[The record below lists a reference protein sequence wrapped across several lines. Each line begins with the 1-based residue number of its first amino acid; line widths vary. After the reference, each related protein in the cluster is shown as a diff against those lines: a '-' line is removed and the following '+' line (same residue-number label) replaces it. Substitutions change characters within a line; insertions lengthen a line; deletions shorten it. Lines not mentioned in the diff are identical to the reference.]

1 VHRPTSSP
9 AKYRRRVT
17 VHHETC
23 DIATTT
29 KVSTID
35 ITARVRAA
43 VTRAKITDG
52 ICVVAVL
59 HTTAGVFVNENADPN
74 VQRDLISQLG
84 KLVPRDDEF
93 RHEEGNSDAHIKA
106 VLTGNDVTLSVRD
119 GALVLGTWQGIF
131 FADYDGPR
139 ERHAT
144 VTVIGD

>member
-1 VHRPTSSP
+1 M
-9 AKYRRRVT
+9 AF
-17 VHHETC
+17 HHETL
-23 DIATTT
+23 DIATKT
-29 KVSTID
+29 KVSTTD

-119 GALVLGTWQGIF
+119 GALVLGTWQGVF

>member
-1 VHRPTSSP
+1 M
-9 AKYRRRVT
+9 AF
-17 VHHETC
+17 HHE
-23 DIATTT
+23 DLEIATTT
-29 KVSTID
+29 KVSTTD

-52 ICVVAVL
+52 ICLVTSL
-59 HTTAGVFVNENADPN
+59 HTTAGLFVNENADPD
-74 VQRDLISQLG
+74 VQRDLISHLG

-106 VLTGNDVTLSVRD
+106 VLTGNDVGLSVRD
-119 GALVLGTWQGIF
+119 GELVLGTWQGIY

-144 VTVIGD
+144 ITVIGD

>member
-1 VHRPTSSP
+1 L
-9 AKYRRRVT
+9 AF
-17 VHHETC
+17 HHENL
-23 DIATTT
+23 DITTKT
-29 KVSTID
+29 KVSTTD

-43 VTRAKITDG
+43 VTRAKVTNG
-52 ICVVAVL
+52 ICLVAVL

-93 RHEEGNSDAHIKA
+93 RHEEGNADAHIKA

-119 GALVLGTWQGIF
+119 GELVLGTWQVIY

-139 ERHAT
+139 ARHAT

>member
-1 VHRPTSSP
+1 VP
-9 AKYRRRVT
+9 

-23 DIATTT
+23 DITT
-29 KVSTID
+29 KANVSTTD

-43 VTRAKITDG
+43 VTRAQITNG
-52 ICVVAVL
+52 ICVVGVL

-84 KLVPRDDEF
+84 KLVPRDEEF
-93 RHEEGNSDAHIKA
+93 RHEEGNADAHIKA
-106 VLTGNDVTLSVRD
+106 VLTGYDVTLSVRD
-119 GALVLGTWQGIF
+119 GELVLGTWQGIY

>member
-1 VHRPTSSP
+1 M
-9 AKYRRRVT
+9 
-17 VHHETC
+17 
-23 DIATTT
+23 
-29 KVSTID
+29 
-35 ITARVRAA
+35 RAA
-43 VTRAKITDG
+43 VTRAKVRDG

-106 VLTGNDVTLSVRD
+106 VLTGNDVTLPVRD
-119 GALVLGTWQGIF
+119 GELVLGTWQAIY

-139 ERHAT
+139 QRNAT
-144 VTVIGD
+144 ITVIGF

>member
-1 VHRPTSSP
+1 M
-9 AKYRRRVT
+9 AF
-17 VHHETC
+17 HHETL
-23 DIATTT
+23 DIATKT
-29 KVSTID
+29 KVSTTD
-35 ITARVRAA
+35 ITARVCAA